1 MAPSK
6 LRKAIGAVKDQTSI
20 GLAKV
25 GSGGAAASDLDVAI
39 VKATRH
45 SESFP
50 ADERHIREVIA
61 LTLHSRAY
69 VAACVAS
76 LSRRLGRTRSWA
88 VGLKTLVLVHRLLA
102 DGDPAFEQEVFYATR
117 RGTRM
122 LNMSDFCDRSRTDA
136 WDFSAFVRTY
146 AAYLDDRL
154 EYRMQAKHGGVGGA
168 GRRGRP
174 LREEL
179 YASPGNRFSYD
190 DFSARDEENTT
201 NGEADKAV
209 ALVVRET
216 PTSEMTLE
224 QLLAKAQ
231 QLQHL
236 LDRFIACRPVGATK
250 TNRVVSVSLYPL
262 VKESVQLYC
271 ELTEVMAALIEQ
283 FPEMETDDCE
293 RVHAV
298 FCGLAKQLDEL
309 EALYTWCKDAYVCR
323 QSDVPEVE
331 LITQK
336 KLELMDEFVRDRRAA
351 AAPQQRLPP
360 PEPEPPSREASPVV
374 EYEMNATK
382 ALPAPDE
389 SPAAVQEEHN
399 AGETVAAEAPL
410 IAADAGDDE
419 ADFLNLKGDIMS
431 GEEHGHQLALAL
443 FDGNPAGSAPTTHDA
458 FDLSSTDWETA
469 LVQSAS
475 ALANQLAELGGG
487 LNMMVLDGM
496 YSHAT
501 ATTTAANAQAFSG
514 SASSVAM
521 RPPGAPMLA
530 LPAPPG
536 TSGAAAGGVDP
547 FAASMAVPPPTYV
560 QMSDMQTKQHQLVEE
575 QMVWQ
580 QYGKNG
586 MRGQGALAMLEQQ
599 RPPQKQQLQL
609 LPNGGYNYA
618 DYSSSS
624 LLDRDG
630 RAANPERPEASGDE
644 PEASRSRSGEQGE
657 GEASTTQE
665 DAHCPVPLRQQLLGA
680 CRADERLRPLLTF
693 NLSCGAAK
701 DHFISHLSQHFEALE
716 VVLLARCLCVP
727 LVALRIGKVDRH
739 GPLIRPT
746 VIR

>member
-1 MAPSK
+1 MASCALLNPRATSQPPASLAARISIIISTSDSSQTPTRRRAANDTIGRATMPPSK

-25 GSGGAAASDLDVAI
+25 GSGGAAASELDVAI

-61 LTLHSRAY
+61 LTLNSRAY
-69 VAACVAS
+69 VGACVAS

-88 VGLKTLVLVHRLLA
+88 VALKTLVLVHRLLA

-168 GRRGRP
+168 ARQGRP
-174 LREEL
+174 LREQL
-179 YASPGNRFSYD
+179 YASPGNRFNYD
-190 DFSARDEENTT
+190 DFIMRDDEAANA
-201 NGEADKAV
+201 EADKAV
-209 ALVVRET
+209 ALVAKET

-236 LDRFIACRPVGATK
+236 LDRFIACRPVGAAK

-271 ELTEVMAALIEQ
+271 ELTEVMGALVEQ

-351 AAPQQRLPP
+351 AESGQTLPP
-360 PEPEPPSREASPVV
+360 PEPEQPSREASPVV
-374 EYEMNATK
+374 EDDMNATK
-382 ALPAPDE
+382 ALPAPE
-389 SPAAVQEEHN
+389 ETVAVQEEQN
-399 AGETVAAEAPL
+399 AGETVPAEPEAPPL
-410 IAADAGDDE
+410 IAEGE
-419 ADFLNLKGDIMS
+419 ADFLNLKGDAMS
-431 GEEHGHQLALAL
+431 SEEHGQQLALAL
-443 FDGNPAGSAPTTHDA
+443 FDGNPAGSAPTHDA
-458 FDLSSTDWETA
+458 FDPSSTDWETA

-475 ALANQLAELGGG
+475 ALAHQRAELGGG
-487 LNMMVLDGM
+487 LNMLVLDGM

-501 ATTTAANAQAFSG
+501 ATATAANAQAFAG

-521 RPPGAPMLA
+521 RPAGAPMLA

-536 TSGAAAGGVDP
+536 TSGAAAAGVVDP
-547 FAASMAVPPPTYV
+547 FAASMAVAPPTYV

-575 QMVWQ
+575 QTVWQ
-580 QYGKNG
+580 QYGMNG
-586 MRGQGALAMLEQQ
+586 MRGLGALAMLEQQ
-599 RPPQKQQLQL
+599 RPPQQLMQM
-609 LPNGGYNYA
+609 LPNGSNNYA
-618 DYSSSS
+618 GYHRSS
-624 LLDRDG
+624 
-630 RAANPERPEASGDE
+630 
-644 PEASRSRSGEQGE
+644 
-657 GEASTTQE
+657 
-665 DAHCPVPLRQQLLGA
+665 
-680 CRADERLRPLLTF
+680 
-693 NLSCGAAK
+693 
-701 DHFISHLSQHFEALE
+701 
-716 VVLLARCLCVP
+716 
-727 LVALRIGKVDRH
+727 
-739 GPLIRPT
+739 
-746 VIR
+746 

>member
-1 MAPSK
+1 MPPSK

-25 GSGGAAASDLDVAI
+25 GSGGAAASELDVAI

-50 ADERHIREVIA
+50 ADERHVREVIA

-69 VAACVAS
+69 VGACVAS

-88 VGLKTLVLVHRLLA
+88 VALKTLALVHRLLA
-102 DGDPAFEQEVFYATR
+102 DGDQAFEQEVFYATR

-122 LNMSDFCDRSRTDA
+122 LNMSDFCDHSRTDA

-154 EYRMQAKHGGVGGA
+154 EYRMQAKHGGAARPGQ
-168 GRRGRP
+168 P
-174 LREEL
+174 LREQL
-179 YASPGNRFSYD
+179 YASPGNRFNYD
-190 DFSARDEENTT
+190 DFIMRDD
-201 NGEADKAV
+201 EADKAV
-209 ALVVRET
+209 ALVARET

-236 LDRFIACRPVGATK
+236 LDRFIACRPVGAAK

-271 ELTEVMAALIEQ
+271 ELTEVMAALVEQ
-283 FPEMETDDCE
+283 FPEMEADDCE

-351 AAPQQRLPP
+351 AAQS
-360 PEPEPPSREASPVV
+360 PEPPRREASPVV
-374 EYEMNATK
+374 EDDVSATK
-382 ALPAPDE
+382 ALPAPE
-389 SPAAVQEEHN
+389 EPVAAAQEEQN
-399 AGETVAAEAPL
+399 AGETVPAEPEAPPL
-410 IAADAGDDE
+410 IADGD
-419 ADFLNLKGDIMS
+419 ADFLNLKGDAMS
-431 GEEHGHQLALAL
+431 GEEHGRQLALAL
-443 FDGNPAGSAPTTHDA
+443 FDGNPAGQAA
-458 FDLSSTDWETA
+458 A
-469 LVQSAS
+469 AS
-475 ALANQLAELGGG
+475 
-487 LNMMVLDGM
+487 
-496 YSHAT
+496 
-501 ATTTAANAQAFSG
+501 TAANAQAFSG

-530 LPAPPG
+530 MGAPPG
-536 TSGAAAGGVDP
+536 TSGASGDP
-547 FAASMAVPPPTYV
+547 FAASMAVAPPAYV
-560 QMSDMQTKQHQLVEE
+560 QMSDMETKQHQLVEE

-586 MRGQGALAMLEQQ
+586 MSGQGALAMLEQQ
-599 RPPQKQQLQL
+599 RPPQQQMQMQM

-618 DYSSSS
+618 GYHRSS
-624 LLDRDG
+624 
-630 RAANPERPEASGDE
+630 
-644 PEASRSRSGEQGE
+644 
-657 GEASTTQE
+657 
-665 DAHCPVPLRQQLLGA
+665 
-680 CRADERLRPLLTF
+680 
-693 NLSCGAAK
+693 
-701 DHFISHLSQHFEALE
+701 
-716 VVLLARCLCVP
+716 
-727 LVALRIGKVDRH
+727 
-739 GPLIRPT
+739 
-746 VIR
+746 